1 LLRFAKIGLVPGQ
14 DFDASKLDADFVKRI
29 PQVAFDRILLQ
40 TKVNDSVKHTNGW
53 IYDTKTGIYGTD
65 YLNRALVTAIGL
77 GANRTQDAIYPLSE
91 KDSDGRGYDGANKYV
106 MRFPKGQLPP
116 VTGFRS
122 VTMYDANYFFVPNPI
137 NRYSISPRQ
146 NLKTDADGSTD
157 LYIQNQ
163 SPGPEKEA
171 NWLPAPAGK
180 FKLML
185 RMYWPHEDPPSIIDG
200 TWTVP
205 DEESG
210 LRVRVVLRL

>member
-1 LLRFAKIGLVPGQ
+1 
-14 DFDASKLDADFVKRI
+14 
-29 PQVAFDRILLQ
+29 
-40 TKVNDSVKHTNGW
+40 
-53 IYDTKTGIYGTD
+53 
-65 YLNRALVTAIGL
+65 
-77 GANRTQDAIYPLSE
+77 
-91 KDSDGRGYDGANKYV
+91 
-106 MRFPKGQLPP
+106 
-116 VTGFRS
+116 
-122 VTMYDANYFFVPNPI
+122 MYDANYFFVPNPI

-146 NLKTDADGSTD
+146 NLKTDADGSTH

-205 DEESG
+205 EAKK
-210 LRVRVVLRL
+210 VA